1 MHFNV
6 KYKFENSGKLLF
18 IVGVAIVSLGIQP
31 FNSEPLN
38 RTYQADIPPAAGWNP
53 APGFGPYLGVNSM
66 SMGYNLAKRDKTPPK
81 NQNYQIIKINPNNPN
96 LSDAINEPRPFPEKL
111 QQLAVRGD
119 LKNYYKELVKK
130 EPVDYIQSKVFES
143 GELKKVRRIL
153 VKEFENK
160 TNLLHRDEN
169 AGKVVA
175 RHIYQQLRN
184 NNEYAVT
191 SDPLVPKND
200 GFRMKVLSDPSLTS
214 DAESYIEFPAKSVS
228 ANPKVNS
235 DHVDAFMV
243 GAVTKYRDSFIDE
256 NGNNQKS
263 LASGIE
269 FGSYLISAK
278 SGKVLWGARYVS
290 SQNPGFFEFFK
301 NGGQWKNKESLSRL
315 ATRNVLKVF
324 NNDRSQN

>member
-1 MHFNV
+1 MYFNV
-6 KYKFENSGKLLF
+6 KHKVEITGKLLL
-18 IVGVAIVSLGIQP
+18 ILVVALVSSGIQP

-38 RTYQADIPPAAGWNP
+38 RTYQADIPPASGWNP

-66 SMGYNLAKRDKTPPK
+66 SMGYSLAKRDKAPPK
-81 NQNYQIIKINPNNPN
+81 SQTYQIIKINPNNPN
-96 LSDAINEPRPFPEKL
+96 LSDAINEPQPFPEKL
-111 QQLAVRGD
+111 EKLAVQGN
-119 LKNYYKELVKK
+119 LKSYYKELVKK
-130 EPVDYIQSKVFES
+130 EPIDYIQSKVFDS

-160 TNLLHRDEN
+160 TNLLHRDDN

-184 NNEYAVT
+184 DDEYAVI
-191 SDPLVPKND
+191 SDPLAVKSD
-200 GFRMKVLSDPSLTS
+200 GFRMKVLSDPSLMS
-214 DAESYIEFPAKSVS
+214 DGESYLEFPAKPIS
-228 ANPKVNS
+228 ANPKINPNQ
-235 DHVDAFMV
+235 VDAVMV

-301 NGGQWKNKESLSRL
+301 NGGQWKSKKSLSRL

-324 NNDRSQN
+324 NNDRSQK

>member
-1 MHFNV
+1 MDFNV
-6 KYKFENSGKLLF
+6 KHKVGATGKLLLL
-18 IVGVAIVSLGIQP
+18 IGVAVVSLGIQP

-38 RTYQADIPPAAGWNP
+38 RTYQADIPPASGWNP

-66 SMGYNLAKRDKTPPK
+66 SMGYSLAKRDKAPPK

-111 QQLAVRGD
+111 DQLAVQGD
-119 LKNYYKELVKK
+119 LKSFYKELVKK
-130 EPVDYIQSKVFES
+130 EPIDYIQSKVFES
-143 GELKKVRRIL
+143 EEFKKVRRIL

-160 TNLLHRDEN
+160 TNLLHGDEN

-184 NNEYAVT
+184 NNEYAVV
-191 SDPLVPKND
+191 SDPLAGKND
-200 GFRMKVLSDPSLTS
+200 GFRMKIISDPSLAS
-214 DAESYIEFPAKSVS
+214 DVESYIEFPAKSIS
-228 ANPKVNS
+228 ANPKVNPN
-235 DHVDAFMV
+235 HIDAVMV

-269 FGSYLISAK
+269 FGSYLISVK

-290 SQNPGFFEFFK
+290 SQSPGFFEFFK
-301 NGGQWKNKESLSRL
+301 NGGQWKSKKSLSRL

>member
-1 MHFNV
+1 MYFNV
-6 KYKFENSGKLLF
+6 KYRIETTGKLLLLLG
-18 IVGVAIVSLGIQP
+18 IALVSLGIQP
-31 FNSEPLN
+31 FNSGPLN
-38 RTYQADIPPAAGWNP
+38 RAYQADIPPASGWNP

-66 SMGYNLAKRDKTPPK
+66 SMGYNLAKRDKASPE
-81 NQNYQIIKINPNNPN
+81 NQNYQIIKINPNNLN
-96 LSDAINEPRPFPEKL
+96 LSDAINEPQPFPEKL
-111 QQLAVRGD
+111 AKLGVEGD
-119 LKNYYKELVKK
+119 LKSYYKELVKK
-130 EPVDYIQSKVFES
+130 EPIDFIQSKVFES

-160 TNLLHRDEN
+160 TNFLHRDDN

-175 RHIYQQLRN
+175 RHIYQELRN
-184 NNEYAVT
+184 NDEYAVIP
-191 SDPLVPKND
+191 DPLAVTND
-200 GFRMKVLSDPSLTS
+200 GFRMKILSDPSLMVG
-214 DAESYIEFPAKSVS
+214 EEIYIEFPAKPIS
-228 ANPKVNS
+228 ANPKINPNQ
-235 DHVDAFMV
+235 VDAVMV

-290 SQNPGFFEFFK
+290 SQSPGFFEFFK
-301 NGGQWKNKESLSRL
+301 NGGQWKSKKSLSRL